1 MKNMRILFAAV
12 LLLAGISLFGQDQT
26 VTQLKSTAE
35 KNLADDTTHKLGW
48 KTGGVVNLGL
58 AQGST
63 SNWAAGGEEFSLTLT
78 SFLNLYANHK
88 TEKTK
93 WVNNL
98 DLFYAIQRTTSQGLR
113 KNDDRIDLYSKYTRL
128 LSEKWSFGIVGNFRT
143 QFTDGY
149 NYSETPIERI
159 SDLFAPAYLTIA
171 PGLEWAP
178 NDAFSIFMSPIS
190 ARWVFVKSD
199 EDSLG
204 TRYGLDPGKTS
215 KFEAGAFVSVNFRKE
230 VAKNIGIKS
239 RLDLYSNYLKNP
251 QNVDIF
257 WTNVIAM
264 KINNWLAITYNLD
277 LIYDDDVRL
286 FGPTGDAPRTQLK
299 SLLSVGFTSKF

>member
-1 MKNMRILFAAV
+1 MKSKIFIAAV
-12 LLLAGISLFGQDQT
+12 ILLAGLKSYCQDPS
-26 VTQLKSTAE
+26 VTQLKTTAE
-35 KNLADDTTHKLGW
+35 RSVADDTTHKLGW
-48 KTGGVVNLGL
+48 KTGGVLNLGI

-63 SNWAAGGEEFSLTLT
+63 SNWAAGGEQFSLTIT

-98 DLFYAIQRTTSQGLR
+98 DLFYAMQQTTSQGMR
-113 KNDDRIDLYSKYTRL
+113 KNDDRIDLYSKYTY
-128 LSEKWSFGIVGNFRT
+128 KIGGNWSFGVVGNFRT

-149 NYSETPIERI
+149 DYNKTPEKRI

-171 PGLEWAP
+171 PGFEWAQ
-178 NDAFSIFMSPIS
+178 NDDFSIFLSPIS
-190 ARWVFVKSD
+190 ARWVYVKSD

-204 TRYGLDPGKTS
+204 PRYGLDPGETS

-251 QNVDIF
+251 QNVDFF

-264 KINNWLAITYNLD
+264 KLNKWLALTYNFD

-286 FGPTGDAPRTQLK
+286 FGPSGDAPRTQIK
-299 SLLSVGFTSKF
+299 SVLSIGFSGKF

>member
-1 MKNMRILFAAV
+1 MVLMSFASFA
-12 LLLAGISLFGQDQT
+12 QDPS
-26 VTQLKSTAE
+26 VSELKTTAE
-35 KNLADDTTHKLGW
+35 KTLADDTTHKLGW
-48 KTGGVVNLGL
+48 KTGGVINFGL

-63 SNWAAGGEEFSLTLT
+63 SNWAAGGEQFSLTIT

-93 WVNNL
+93 WINSL
-98 DLFYAIQRTTSQGLR
+98 DLFYAIQRTTSLGMR
-113 KNDDRIDLYSKYTRL
+113 KNDDRIDLYSKYTYTL
-128 LSEKWSFGIVGNFRT
+128 GKKWSLGVVGNFRT

-149 NYSETPIERI
+149 DYSTTPEKRI

-171 PGLEWAP
+171 PGFEWAA
-178 NDAFSIFMSPIS
+178 NDEFSIFLSPIS
-190 ARWVFVKSD
+190 ARWVYVKSD
-199 EDSLG
+199 IDSLG
-204 TRYGLDPGKTS
+204 PRYGLEAGKTS

-230 VAKNIGIKS
+230 VAKNVGIKS

-264 KINNWLAITYNLD
+264 KINKWLAVTYNLD
-277 LIYDDDVRL
+277 IIYDDDVRL

-299 SLLSVGFTSKF
+299 SILSIGFAGKF